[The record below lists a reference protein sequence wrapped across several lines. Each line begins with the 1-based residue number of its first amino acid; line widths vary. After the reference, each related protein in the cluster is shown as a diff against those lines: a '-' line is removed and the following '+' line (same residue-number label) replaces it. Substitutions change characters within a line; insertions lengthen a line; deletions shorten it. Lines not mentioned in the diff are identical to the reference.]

1 MVMDFIRVRNN
12 ISFRQLIVIGTLV
25 LVSFCYCRGAEK
37 VAHFYF
43 NTEAGLKA
51 MGITSPKDGFV
62 LTNVT
67 CTAEDISL
75 RFTKGD
81 LDPSIIKS
89 SDYFLR
95 LVKNCTMT
103 VSAGEGMK
111 ITSIKIDGTRLENL
125 VVDGSFSQGT
135 WTGSAGSV
143 LFTVSTGSVQI
154 NSMDI
159 YYDDGAGEEV
169 VRGVFSLVT
178 SDDQLK
184 IGNRYII
191 VNADK
196 THLAG
201 TFANNKLAG
210 VTTGF
215 TMDNT
220 NDQITVTGNDIE
232 IITFEKST
240 TNGFFLLRNSRGSY
254 YNVDSPDNDSKL
266 TEVTDGSRV
275 SVKLK
280 NGLVHM
286 AFQPGASRSLRFV
299 SDNNA
304 YFEVT
309 YDSGS
314 GTTGVYLYYCEGG
327 ESGEVE
333 AISIADLGQRE
344 ISDQVYQI
352 DETLIGVEAVG
363 DLLFAR
369 SEAGE
374 MIESGDFL
382 LEEALSAEA
391 RSELAQKG
399 IGVPEHITRNDWIVL
414 KLPEKGDATDLVGK
428 ELTRGSVIG
437 VIADEGETL
446 SLTQMPVEGEE
457 ASTAL
462 NIYSPANFND
472 AYWSET
478 STYHFTKPA
487 DNEVVQIVWAIW
499 DGEKFEMPKGCP
511 AGEIRITDWSLNTN
525 ERQPTLT
532 VGYAYA
538 FKALVSAEEEASQSS
553 KRLKATPGAATSF
566 NIKPLNLT
574 ASSPVT
580 AITTVWHDGCQHEN
594 GDCNRL
600 RIYDIS
606 GNQLCRLEPGINI
619 VVDESGPHKVIIR

>member
-1 MVMDFIRVRNN
+1 M
-12 ISFRQLIVIGTLV
+12 
-25 LVSFCYCRGAEK
+25 K
-37 VAHFYF
+37 
-43 NTEAGLKA
+43 
-51 MGITSPKDGFV
+51 
-62 LTNVT
+62 
-67 CTAEDISL
+67 
-75 RFTKGD
+75 
-81 LDPSIIKS
+81 
-89 SDYFLR
+89 
-95 LVKNCTMT
+95 
-103 VSAGEGMK
+103 VSAGEGVN
-111 ITSIKIDGTRLENL
+111 ITSIVINGSSLNKLT
-125 VVDGSFSQGT
+125 VDNDNDTYSEGT
-135 WTGSAGSV
+135 WTGSAVSV

-154 NSMDI
+154 NYLNI

-169 VRGVFSLVT
+169 VRGIFNLVT

-191 VNADK
+191 VDADK

-201 TFANNKLAG
+201 NFANNKLAG

-232 IITFEKST
+232 IITFEEST

-352 DETLIGVEAVG
+352 DETLIGVAAVG

-414 KLPEKGDATDLVGK
+414 KLPENGDATDLVGK

-437 VIADEGETL
+437 VLADEGETL
-446 SLTQMPVEGEE
+446 SLTQLPTEGET
-457 ASTAL
+457 TATTL
-462 NIYSPANFND
+462 NIYSPANFNS
-472 AYWSET
+472 AYWDET
-478 STYHFTKPA
+478 STYHFTKPSV
-487 DNEVVQIVWAIW
+487 NEVVQIVWAIW
-499 DGEKFEMPKGCP
+499 DGEKFVMPEGCP

-532 VGYAYA
+532 VGNAYA
-538 FKALVSAEEEASQSS
+538 FKALVSAEEEGSQSS
-553 KRLKATPGAATSF
+553 KRLKATPSAATSF

-574 ASSPVT
+574 SSSPVT
-580 AITTVWHDGCQHEN
+580 AITTVWHDGRQHEN

-600 RIYDIS
+600 RIYDIN
-606 GNQLCRLEPGINI
+606 GNQRCRLEPGINI
-619 VVDESGPHKVIIR
+619 VVDESGSHKVIIR

>member
-1 MVMDFIRVRNN
+1 
-12 ISFRQLIVIGTLV
+12 
-25 LVSFCYCRGAEK
+25 
-37 VAHFYF
+37 
-43 NTEAGLKA
+43 
-51 MGITSPKDGFV
+51 MGITSPKDGYQ
-62 LTNVT
+62 LGNDVT
-67 CTAEDISL
+67 YTAENISL
-75 RFTKGD
+75 RLTKGD
-81 LDPSIIKS
+81 QEPKIYGS
-89 SDYFLR
+89 YFLQI
-95 LVKNCTMT
+95 VKNCTMT
-103 VSAGEGMK
+103 VSAGEGVN
-111 ITSIKIDGTRLENL
+111 ITSIVINGTSPEKLT
-125 VVDGSFSQGT
+125 VDKGSFSEGT

-154 NSMDI
+154 NYLDI

-191 VNADK
+191 LNADK

-201 TFANNKLAG
+201 NFANNKLAG

-215 TMDNT
+215 TLDNT
-220 NDQITVTGNDIE
+220 NDQITVTGNNIE
-232 IITFEKST
+232 IITFEESA

-254 YNVDSPDNDSKL
+254 YNVDRPDNDSKL

-280 NGLVHM
+280 NGLAHL
-286 AFQPGASRSLRFV
+286 AYQPNASRSLRFV
-299 SDNNA
+299 NSNSD
-304 YFEVT
+304 FMVT
-309 YDSGS
+309 SDSGS

-327 ESGEVE
+327 EGGEVE

-352 DETLIGVEAVG
+352 DETLIGVAAVG

-414 KLPEKGDATDLVGK
+414 KLPENGDTTDLVGK

-437 VIADEGETL
+437 VLADEGETL
-446 SLTQMPVEGEE
+446 SLTQLPTEGET
-457 ASTAL
+457 TATTL
-462 NIYSPANFND
+462 NIYSPANFNS
-472 AYWSET
+472 AYWDET

-499 DGEKFEMPKGCP
+499 DGDKFVMPEGCP

-606 GNQLCRLEPGINI
+606 GNQRCRLEPGINI
-619 VVDESGPHKVIIR
+619 VVDESGLHKVIIR